1 MPGRT
6 LSLLLPAILVCVSQ
20 VVAAAAPVWS
30 EAINMAGRQRM
41 LTQRVAKSY
50 IQAGLG
56 ANRELALAQLADA
69 VDLFERQ
76 HAELSRLDLP
86 DETRQLLARIG
97 SEWKTFRT
105 LATAGPARERV
116 GELVAQDGR
125 LLAACEQVVVMLEAD
140 SGTPQGRLVNMS
152 GRQRMLSQRIAKN
165 YMLVSAGLAGPDTVK
180 SIQADRAEF
189 RQVLNTLLSER
200 HYSAQ
205 IAGKLGEVAAQWV
218 WVESALDMTDDTR
231 YPLIVADACEKILN
245 LLESLTK
252 MYAAVEAA

>member
-1 MPGRT
+1 MTRQT
-6 LSLLLPAILVCVSQ
+6 LSLLLAMLVSLAP
-20 VVAAAAPVWS
+20 VVAAGEPVWS
-30 EAINMAGRQRM
+30 EAINKAGRQRM
-41 LTQRVAKSY
+41 LTQRISMSY

-56 ANRELALAQLADA
+56 ANSELARTQLADA
-69 VDLFERQ
+69 VTLFERQ
-76 HAELSRLDLP
+76 HTELAQLELP
-86 DETRQLLARIG
+86 DGIRQALARVG
-97 SEWKTFRT
+97 GDWAAFRT
-105 LATAGPARERV
+105 IAGEGPARERV
-116 GELVAQDGR
+116 GELVALDGR
-125 LLAACEQVVVMLEAD
+125 LLADCEQVVTLLEAA

-180 SIQADRAEF
+180 HIQADRDEF

-205 IAGKLGEVAAQWV
+205 IAGKLEEVAAQWV

-231 YPLIVADACEKILN
+231 YPLIVADACEKILT

-252 MYAAVEAA
+252 MYAAVEGT